1 MEMSTELQMLGKIA
15 IAAFLGGLVGIEREF
30 AERPAGLRTH
40 MLVGATATLFIM
52 LADIMLSTFDPRGIV
67 NADPVRAIEA
77 IVVGISFLGA
87 GTILK
92 YRQEGERVVEGLTT
106 SASILSVAAIGIAVA
121 LDAYILAAGAAI
133 LNLFINWGL
142 MALVN
147 RAKPRCQATS
157 GYLIPISIAQV
168 QALRLG
174 RRAEFCFLCKSPC
187 LLFQES

>member
-1 MEMSTELQMLGKIA
+1 MEISTEFQMLGKIV
-15 IAAFLGGLVGIEREF
+15 IAALLGGLVGIEREF

-40 MLVGATATLFIM
+40 MLVGATSTLFVM
-52 LADIMLSTFDPRGIV
+52 LADVMLSAFDPRDILT
-67 NADPVRAIEA
+67 ADPVRVVEA

-92 YRQEGERVVEGLTT
+92 YRDQGERVVEGLTT

-121 LDAYILAAGAAI
+121 LDVYVLAVGAAI

-147 RAKPRCQATS
+147 RARD
-157 GYLIPISIAQV
+157 QV
-168 QALRLG
+168 KQTRN
-174 RRAEFCFLCKSPC
+174 
-187 LLFQES
+187 